1 MRWLTLVLF
10 AAACGTDTAEPT
22 AESAN
27 MQDSTARV
35 AVVTG
40 LAGPEA
46 VRYDSLADV
55 WFVANFNGESAG
67 DANGFISRVS
77 ADGTIDSLRFMV
89 GSDLAPLHGPRGMY
103 IVGDTLWAADAA
115 GVHGFDRTTGAHLVF
130 HDFTSLE
137 PSFLND
143 IAVGPDGALYVTDTG
158 RGRIYRV
165 ASGEVTV
172 AIEGDGLV
180 TPNGITP
187 DTRAADAGG
196 AAGAFLVA
204 GWNAGN
210 RVQSWNPVSGEITD
224 VGMAN
229 TGRFDGIEVVDG
241 RIIVASQS
249 DSSLHVIADST
260 ELIII
265 RTPGAPADIG
275 VDTRRSRVAVPYIAL
290 NRVDIWQLS
299 PGGAAAAAPP
309 SSDSTPTAGPPPSP

>member
-1 MRWLTLVLF
+1 MRQTPVVLAF
-10 AAACGTDTAEPT
+10 IAVACGGEPPVPI
-22 AESAN
+22 AESAA
-27 MQDSTARV
+27 MQDSTSRV

-40 LAGPEA
+40 LSGPEA
-46 VRYDSLADV
+46 VRYDSIADV

-67 DANGFISRVS
+67 DANGFISRVL

-89 GSDLAPLHGPRGMY
+89 GSELAPLHGPRGMY
-103 IVGDTLWAADAA
+103 IVGDTLWAADAE

-143 IAVGPDGALYVTDTG
+143 IALGADGALYVTDTG
-158 RGRIYRV
+158 RGRIYRI
-165 ASGEVTV
+165 ANGEVTV
-172 AIEGDGLV
+172 AIEGGGLV

-187 DTRAADAGG
+187 DTRAAGAGG

-210 RVQSWNPVSGEITD
+210 RVQSWNPASGEIAD

-249 DSSLHVIADST
+249 DSSLHAIADST
-260 ELIII
+260 ELVII

-275 VDTRRSRVAVPYIAL
+275 VDTRRARVAVPYIAL
-290 NRVDIWQLS
+290 NRVDIWQIT
-299 PGGAAAAAPP
+299 AAR
-309 SSDSTPTAGPPPSP
+309 PPSP

>member
-1 MRWLTLVLF
+1 MRQTPVVLAF
-10 AAACGTDTAEPT
+10 IAVACGGEPPVPI
-22 AESAN
+22 AESAA
-27 MQDSTARV
+27 MQDSTSRV

-40 LAGPEA
+40 LSGPEA
-46 VRYDSLADV
+46 VRYDSIADV

-67 DANGFISRVS
+67 DANGFISRVL

-89 GSDLAPLHGPRGMY
+89 GSELAPLHGPRGMY
-103 IVGDTLWAADAA
+103 IVGDTLWAADAE

-143 IAVGPDGALYVTDTG
+143 IALGADGALYVTDTG
-158 RGRIYRV
+158 RGRIYRI
-165 ASGEVTV
+165 ANGEVTV

-187 DTRAADAGG
+187 DTRAAGAGG

-210 RVQSWNPVSGEITD
+210 RVQSWNPASGEI
-224 VGMAN
+224 VGVGIAS

-249 DSSLHVIADST
+249 DSSLHAIADST
-260 ELIII
+260 ELVII

-290 NRVDIWQLS
+290 NRVDIWQIT
-299 PGGAAAAAPP
+299 AA
-309 SSDSTPTAGPPPSP
+309 PPPSP